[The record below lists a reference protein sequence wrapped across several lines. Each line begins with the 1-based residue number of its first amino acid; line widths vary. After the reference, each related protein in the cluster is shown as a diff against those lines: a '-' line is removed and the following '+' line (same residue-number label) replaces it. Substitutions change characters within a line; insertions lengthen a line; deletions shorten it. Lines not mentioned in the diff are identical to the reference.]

1 MHSITKMVINIKS
14 ANNKRFYMIYL
25 TMREIPAHS
34 TFYFDAIPAELKPLN
49 LPLKDLRDENNRSP
63 LYYQNNV

>member
-1 MHSITKMVINIKS
+1 
-14 ANNKRFYMIYL
+14 MIDL
-25 TMREIPAHS
+25 TIRGTPAYS

-49 LPLKDLRDENNRSP
+49 LPLKDLKDENNRNR

>member
-1 MHSITKMVINIKS
+1 
-14 ANNKRFYMIYL
+14 MIYL
-25 TMREIPAHS
+25 TIREIPAYS